1 MHTPGEEVKAKK
13 ENHLTRTRARER
25 EETDKSGEEEE
36 ESPQVLFWSGG
47 LSKYTMSNSHSTPK
61 TSLYRVA
68 CNIENRF
75 ERVLSPNL

>member
-1 MHTPGEEVKAKK
+1 MCTPSEGVKAKK
-13 ENHLTRTRARER
+13 RKLPDAHARAREERKKTR
-25 EETDKSGEEEE
+25 EELKGS
-36 ESPQVLFWSGG
+36 SQVLFWSGG

-75 ERVLSPNL
+75 ERVSSSNL